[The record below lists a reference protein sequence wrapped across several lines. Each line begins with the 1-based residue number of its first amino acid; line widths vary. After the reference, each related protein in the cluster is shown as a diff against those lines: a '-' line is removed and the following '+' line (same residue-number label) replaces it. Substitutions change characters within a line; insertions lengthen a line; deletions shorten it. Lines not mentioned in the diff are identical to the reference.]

1 MPPPKAIPNSNPL
14 RILCNGSGMKTVVAK
29 KYKNTCHM
37 KTVRNDPG
45 VQVCKTDDQQDQ
57 SQKDPL

>member
-29 KYKNTCHM
+29 IQEHLPHE
-37 KTVRNDPG
+37 DG
-45 VQVCKTDDQQDQ
+45 QE
-57 SQKDPL
+57 

>member
-29 KYKNTCHM
+29 NTR
-37 KTVRNDPG
+37 TPATEDG
-45 VQVCKTDDQQDQ
+45 QE
-57 SQKDPL
+57 